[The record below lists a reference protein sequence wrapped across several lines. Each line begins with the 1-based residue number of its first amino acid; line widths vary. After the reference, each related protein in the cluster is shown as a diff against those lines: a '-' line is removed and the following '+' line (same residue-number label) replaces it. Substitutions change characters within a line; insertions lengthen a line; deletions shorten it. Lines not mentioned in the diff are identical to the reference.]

1 MLAADDPQFADADP
15 VKRRD
20 KYMAYLG
27 EAARAKK
34 QAVREPTLRP
44 TEGDLAT
51 VRFMGKRIEEANLLE
66 GFHILPDSRSWSQQP
81 WWKTKIWLRY
91 LRGKHDDE
99 WHEGGGAT

>member
-1 MLAADDPQFADADP
+1 MLTADDPQFADADSI
-15 VKRRD
+15 KQRD

-51 VRFMGKRIEEANLLE
+51 VLFMGKRIEEANLLYVAITRAKV
-66 GFHILPDSRSWSQQP
+66 GLFMVHGDA
-81 WWKTKIWLRY
+81 
-91 LRGKHDDE
+91 DE
-99 WHEGGGAT
+99 